1 MRKGGDGLK
10 VVVVREGEC
19 YEAKNLPLGMAAPVG
34 MICDM
39 NPNTAINWMIPEGI
53 VLPATEENV
62 KKVRETL
69 KNQKD

>member
-1 MRKGGDGLK
+1 MK

-39 NPNTAINWMIPEGI
+39 NPNTANNWMIPEGI
-53 VLPATEENV
+53 VLPATAENV
-62 KKVRETL
+62 KKVREM
-69 KNQKD
+69 